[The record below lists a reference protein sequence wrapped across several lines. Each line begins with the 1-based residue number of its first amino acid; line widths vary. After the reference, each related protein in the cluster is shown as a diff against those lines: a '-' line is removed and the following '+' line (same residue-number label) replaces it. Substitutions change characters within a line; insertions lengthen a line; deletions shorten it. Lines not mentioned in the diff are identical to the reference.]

1 MTSLLFIAADLAA
14 ISILTFVLYLRR
26 HRRRDL
32 VVSYLGMNVG
42 VLAVATALSGSAAGL
57 GLGLGLF
64 GVLSIIR
71 LRSTELAQHEVAYYF
86 SALALGLIAGLGLE
100 PLWLTVSLM
109 ALILLVM
116 FVGDHPRVL
125 PAHRHQLVIL
135 DQAVAED
142 GELFARLEE
151 VLHGKVHSATIQE
164 LDLVNDKTIVD
175 VRYAYSPAGRTA
187 AAQVFAAPVFP
198 APAAEALPI
207 PAPAN
212 LAPITTTAAARHAE
226 ESPQS
231 PAMPHSADATHPTVP
246 ADRAAAPVHAPAGA
260 A

>member
-1 MTSLLFIAADLAA
+1 MTSLIFIAADLAA

-71 LRSTELAQHEVAYYF
+71 LRSTELSQHEVAYYF
-86 SALALGLIAGLGLE
+86 SALALGLIAGLGIE
-100 PLWLTVSLM
+100 PIWLTASLM
-109 ALILLVM
+109 GLILLVM

-125 PAHRHQLVIL
+125 PAHRHQTVIL
-135 DQAVAED
+135 DRALAED
-142 GELFARLEE
+142 DELYARLEE

-175 VRYAYSPAGRTA
+175 VRYAYTPRPAATA
-187 AAQVFAAPVFP
+187 A
-198 APAAEALPI
+198 I
-207 PAPAN
+207 
-212 LAPITTTAAARHAE
+212 TTAAPRHAE
-226 ESPQS
+226 TAPYASSQPL
-231 PAMPHSADATHPTVP
+231 PPVP
-246 ADRAAAPVHAPAGA
+246 APVVTTGADGTAPASSAPDHASDPVHASAGA

>member
-1 MTSLLFIAADLAA
+1 MTSLIFIAADLAA

-71 LRSTELAQHEVAYYF
+71 LRSTELSQHEVAYYF
-86 SALALGLIAGLGLE
+86 SALALGLIAGLGIE
-100 PLWLTVSLM
+100 PVWLTASLM
-109 ALILLVM
+109 GLILLVM

-125 PAHRHQLVIL
+125 PAHRHQTVIL
-135 DQAVAED
+135 DRALAED
-142 GELFARLEE
+142 GELYARLEE
-151 VLHGKVHSATIQE
+151 VLHGKVHSATVQE
-164 LDLVNDKTIVD
+164 LDLVNDRTIVD
-175 VRYAYSPAGRTA
+175 VRYAYN
-187 AAQVFAAPVFP
+187 P
-198 APAAEALPI
+198 APATAAVTYL
-207 PAPAN
+207 PAP
-212 LAPITTTAAARHAE
+212 TTAAPRHAVAAPPVTFPTE
-226 ESPQS
+226 ATA
-231 PAMPHSADATHPTVP
+231 PASSAPDRGNEP
-246 ADRAAAPVHAPAGA
+246 AHAPDRASDTDHASAGA

>member
-1 MTSLLFIAADLAA
+1 MNQLIFILADLAA
-14 ISILTFVLYLRR
+14 ISILTFALYLRR

-42 VLAVATALSGSAAGL
+42 VLAVATALSGSAASL

-86 SALALGLIAGLGLE
+86 SALALGLIAGLGIE

-116 FVGDHPRVL
+116 FVGDHRQVL
-125 PAHRHQLVIL
+125 PAHRHQTVIL
-135 DQAVAED
+135 GRAVAED
-142 GELFARLEE
+142 GELYARLEQ
-151 VLHGKVHSATIQE
+151 VLHGKVHSATVQQ

-175 VRYAYSPAGRTA
+175 VRYAYSPAA
-187 AAQVFAAPVFP
+187 FPAQLTIPAVP
-198 APAAEALPI
+198 APAPRPAEPVPTEHARAEA
-207 PAPAN
+207 ASMA
-212 LAPITTTAAARHAE
+212 
-226 ESPQS
+226 
-231 PAMPHSADATHPTVP
+231 HSQ
-246 ADRAAAPVHAPAGA
+246 AGA

>member
-1 MTSLLFIAADLAA
+1 MTSLIFIAADLAA

-71 LRSTELAQHEVAYYF
+71 LRSTELSQHEVAYYF
-86 SALALGLIAGLGLE
+86 SALALGLIAGLGIE
-100 PLWLTVSLM
+100 PIWLTASLM
-109 ALILLVM
+109 GLILLVM

-125 PAHRHQLVIL
+125 PAHRHQTVIL
-135 DQAVAED
+135 DRALAED
-142 GELFARLEE
+142 GELYARLEE

-175 VRYAYSPAGRTA
+175 VRYAYTPRPAAVTYLPTA
-187 AAQVFAAPVFP
+187 AP
-198 APAAEALPI
+198 
-207 PAPAN
+207 
-212 LAPITTTAAARHAE
+212 RHAE
-226 ESPQS
+226 
-231 PAMPHSADATHPTVP
+231 PAPYASSRPLPPVP
-246 ADRAAAPVHAPAGA
+246 APVVTTGADGTEPASSAPVHASDPVHASAGA

>member
-1 MTSLLFIAADLAA
+1 LGPESKDKPTEYTPENPMNSLIFIVADLAA
-14 ISILTFVLYLRR
+14 ISILTFALYLRR

-86 SALALGLIAGLGLE
+86 SALALGLIAGLGIE
-100 PLWLTVSLM
+100 PLWLTGSLM
-109 ALILLVM
+109 ALIVMVM

-125 PAHRHQLVIL
+125 PSYRHQTVIL
-135 DQAVAED
+135 DRAVAED
-142 GELFARLEE
+142 GELYARLED

-175 VRYAYSPAGRTA
+175 VRFAYSPAA
-187 AAQVFAAPVFP
+187 FPAQVS
-198 APAAEALPI
+198 I
-207 PAPAN
+207 PAG
-212 LAPITTTAAARHAE
+212 T
-226 ESPQS
+226 S
-231 PAMPHSADATHPTVP
+231 ATHRLTQP
-246 ADRAAAPVHAPAGA
+246 AHAPAEPAAMVHSQAGA

>member
-1 MTSLLFIAADLAA
+1 MTSLIFIAADLAA

-86 SALALGLIAGLGLE
+86 SALALGLIAGLGIE

-125 PAHRHQLVIL
+125 PAHRHQTVIL
-135 DQAVAED
+135 DRAIAED
-142 GELFARLEE
+142 GELYARLGE

-175 VRYAYSPAGRTA
+175 VRYAYNPAAFPAGFAATGVPAALSPTATA
-187 AAQVFAAPVFP
+187 ATRRAEPSHALPSTAAPLP
-198 APAAEALPI
+198 AGE
-207 PAPAN
+207 
-212 LAPITTTAAARHAE
+212 
-226 ESPQS
+226 
-231 PAMPHSADATHPTVP
+231 TVP
-246 ADRAAAPVHAPAGA
+246 AAAAGRVADPVHASAGA

>member
-1 MTSLLFIAADLAA
+1 MTSLIFIAADLAA

-86 SALALGLIAGLGLE
+86 SALALGLIAGLGIE
-100 PLWLTVSLM
+100 PVWLTASLM
-109 ALILLVM
+109 GLILLVM

-125 PAHRHQLVIL
+125 PAHRHQTVIL
-135 DQAVAED
+135 DRALAED
-142 GELFARLEE
+142 GDLYARLEE
-151 VLHGKVHSATIQE
+151 VLHGKVHSATVQE

-175 VRYAYSPAGRTA
+175 VRYAYSPRVVQPAAHATISTITTA
-187 AAQVFAAPVFP
+187 APRHAVPAPPVMLPTEEP
-198 APAAEALPI
+198 APASS
-207 PAPAN
+207 APVYA
-212 LAPITTTAAARHAE
+212 
-226 ESPQS
+226 S
-231 PAMPHSADATHPTVP
+231 D
-246 ADRAAAPVHAPAGA
+246 PVHASAGA